1 MSTDVSKYKRYST
14 NILDN
19 TNTKTHKKL
28 GRKSQGL
35 NCKVTINFTQ
45 EEMDVFKQINE
56 DTGAAISTI
65 IRRNLIKSGLLKK

>member
-1 MSTDVSKYKRYST
+1 MSTDISKYKRYST
-14 NILDN
+14 NILDDKHI
-19 TNTKTHKKL
+19 KTHKKL

-45 EEMDVFKQINE
+45 EEMDLLKQINE